1 MAAAIPALG
10 ALFAGGGAAA
20 GAGAVAGGLSASS
33 ILSGGLTAFSALSSI
48 RGGQAASASL
58 KGQAAS
64 EEFRGRQEVL
74 RGEQRANEITA
85 DLLDTVASQ
94 RAGFAANGI
103 DTGSSVARVAE
114 SQSVK
119 ESGRQIRRAR
129 SNAAIAAG
137 GKRGQARR
145 LLLDADEAEIAGGFQ
160 AIGTIGNFF
169 QKRLNRGKAP
179 KGKSGG

>member
-48 RGGQAASASL
+48 RGGQAASSSL
-58 KGQAAS
+58 RGQAAF
-64 EEFRGRQEVL
+64 EDFRGSQEVL
-74 RGEQRANEITA
+74 RGEQRANEIAA

-114 SQSVK
+114 GRSVA
-119 ESGRQIRRAR
+119 ESERQTRRAR
-129 SNAAIAAG
+129 SNASIAAG
-137 GKRGQARR
+137 GRRGQSRR
-145 LLLDADEAEIAGGFQ
+145 LLLDADEAETAGGFQ
-160 AIGTIGNFF
+160 AIGTIGKFF
-169 QKRLNRGKAP
+169 QKRAGRGK
-179 KGKSGG
+179 KGK